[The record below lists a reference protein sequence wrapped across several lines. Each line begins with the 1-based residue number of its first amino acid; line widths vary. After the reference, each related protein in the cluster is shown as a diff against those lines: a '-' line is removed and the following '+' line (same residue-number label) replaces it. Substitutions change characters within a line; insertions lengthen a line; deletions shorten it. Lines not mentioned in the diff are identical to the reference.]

1 MGLESVIGDLSRRKK
16 EEERRKKEEDIHSK
30 LLSEPYFTFN

>member
-30 LLSEPYFTFN
+30 VLSEPYFTFN